1 MVRQL
6 REAVFSS
13 SEILTDGEESFILS
27 FYKGEGEALDLGN
40 YRVLKLTDQVM
51 KPLEWVLDFYIN
63 KMVNIGEMQFGFV
76 PGRGTTD
83 AMIIVCH
90 LEEKHIT
97 TNKLLYTAFVDPGK
111 AFDWAPWK
119 GSWWALRSLSVYEW
133 PVCVIQGMYSNIR
146 SRMWINGQYSK
157 ESGLHQALALSLL
170 LFILVLEALSREFR
184 TGVFMGVSLC

>member
-1 MVRQL
+1 MLKAAVGEVVEVVRQL
-6 REAVFSS
+6 PEAVFSS

-27 FYKGEGEALDLGN
+27 FYKGKSEALDLGN
-40 YRVLKLTDQVM
+40 YRGLKLTDQVM

-90 LEEKHIT
+90 LEEKHTT

-111 AFDWAPWK
+111 AFDWVP
-119 GSWWALRSLSVYEW
+119 
-133 PVCVIQGMYSNIR
+133 
-146 SRMWINGQYSK
+146 
-157 ESGLHQALALSLL
+157 
-170 LFILVLEALSREFR
+170 
-184 TGVFMGVSLC
+184 